1 MPAYGEA
8 THEED
13 GEREEEEG
21 EDDVHP
27 QVVHLHLVLAIK
39 TNFVYQ
45 LQIMKKTYNRN
56 RSPNCHNFNMLS
68 LNK

>member
-45 LQIMKKTYNRN
+45 LQIIKKRTIGIEVQTVII
-56 RSPNCHNFNMLS
+56 STC
-68 LNK
+68 

>member
-45 LQIMKKTYNRN
+45 LQIMKKKRTIGIEVQTVIILT
-56 RSPNCHNFNMLS
+56 C
-68 LNK
+68 

>member
-45 LQIMKKTYNRN
+45 LHIMKKNVQ
-56 RSPNCHNFNMLS
+56 
-68 LNK
+68 